1 MTLIPVHR
9 VLMSADSVGGV
20 LDYAF
25 ELSRALSQSGIS
37 VALAV
42 IGPAMSQERRREAA
56 GIPGLTIHKGD
67 FPLEWM
73 ADPEAGLERAGAWLL
88 DLERRTEP
96 DIVHLNHY
104 CHAALRWAA
113 PVLVVAHS
121 CVRTW
126 WRAVHGTDA
135 PGEWDAYAA
144 RVKAG
149 LEGAD
154 AIVAPTAAILEAL
167 EGAYGLSLRGRVIP
181 NGRSARDY
189 PPGAKGLYVF
199 AAGRAWDKAKN
210 LATLDAAA
218 HGLSWPVLAAG
229 PLVAPDGTQARFE
242 NLVPL
247 GFLENTEMR
256 TRLAEAAIFAAP
268 ALYEPFG
275 LAILEAA
282 LAGCALALGDIPT
295 LRELW
300 DGAALFVDPRD
311 PKELRMVLERL
322 IADPDLRSH
331 LARLAAEHARA
342 YSTERMTASYLDLY
356 RDLIEADRAHPAR
369 MRSCVS

>member
-1 MTLIPVHR
+1 
-9 VLMSADSVGGV
+9 MSADSVGGV

-25 ELSRALSQSGIS
+25 ELSRALSRNG
-37 VALAV
+37 VFVTLAV
-42 IGPAMSQERRREAA
+42 MGPPLSQERCREAA
-56 GIPGLTIHKGD
+56 GIPGLTLHQGD

-73 ADPEAGLERAGAWLL
+73 AEPEAGLERAGAWLL

-96 DIVHLNHY
+96 NIVHLNHY
-104 CHAALRWAA
+104 CHAALPWTA

-144 RVKAG
+144 RVKEG

-154 AIVAPTAAILEAL
+154 AIVAPTVAILEAI
-167 EGAYGLSLRGRVIP
+167 EGAYGVSLRGHIIP

-189 PPGAKGLYVF
+189 PPGAKRPHVF

-218 HGLSWPVLAAG
+218 RGLSWPVLAAG
-229 PLVAPDGTQARFE
+229 PLVAPDGTQAGFE

-247 GFLENTEMR
+247 GFLGNTEMR
-256 TRLAEAAIFAAP
+256 IHLAEAAIFAAP

-311 PKELRMVLERL
+311 PKELRMGLERL

-331 LARLAAEHARA
+331 LARLAAERAQA

-356 RDLIEADRAHPAR
+356 RDLIEADRAHSAR